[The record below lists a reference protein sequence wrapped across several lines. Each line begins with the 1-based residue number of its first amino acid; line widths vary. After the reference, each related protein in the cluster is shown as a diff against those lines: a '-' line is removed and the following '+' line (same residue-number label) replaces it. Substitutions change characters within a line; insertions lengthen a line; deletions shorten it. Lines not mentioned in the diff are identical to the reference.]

1 MAHVRKSLADILL
14 EKQFLTAAQL
24 EEAKAVGGDL
34 RKSVVDKGFA
44 MEVDVYKCWAESEGL
59 PFVDITKHKPESS
72 ALNVVPQNIVM
83 RHKAIPVRKDGQTL
97 YVAMADPR
105 NVPAIDDIKVA
116 SRVPIVRA
124 LAAAPTDIEA
134 AIKENYGAA
143 LTAPTAGAATAVV
156 KSSGGAAQPGV
167 SMKDMSSLINTI
179 VDSKGGSK
187 DDEIGVEGDD
197 ENAAPIIR
205 MVNAILSN
213 AIDMGASDI
222 HMEPFRR
229 SMRVRYRIDGVLRE
243 VMPIPKLIQNS
254 VVARCKI
261 MSEMNI
267 AEKRV
272 PQDGRI
278 GLQHNKK
285 DYDMRVSCL
294 PSMYGE
300 KIVMRILDKSSTQI
314 GLERLG
320 FRPEIMVPLEQLVE
334 QPNGMFIVTGPTG
347 SGKTTTLYSVLHKL
361 NKIERNIIT
370 VEDPVEYELMGV
382 TQVQINKKAGLN
394 FGNALRCFLRQDPDI
409 IMVGEMRD
417 LETADIAVES
427 ALTGHLVLS
436 TLHTN
441 DAPSATMRLADMGV
455 EPFLIA
461 ATLIAI
467 LAQRLGRT
475 VCANCKESYQGT
487 TRELLPFN
495 FGKPSVFE
503 AMEEFGLDK
512 TDLDQPVT
520 LYRGRGTGCDV
531 CGETGYKGR
540 TGVHEMLT
548 MNNDIADL
556 IVRRAS
562 LGDITEGA
570 TRNGMMKMR
579 EDGLIKILRGITDI
593 AEVRR
598 VVFTAGEG

>member
-1 MAHVRKSLADILL
+1 MSFARKSLADILL
-14 EKQFLTAAQL
+14 EKQFVTAAQL
-24 EEAKAVGGDL
+24 EEAKAAGGDL
-34 RKSVVDKGFA
+34 RKAVIDKGFA

-59 PFVDITKHKPESS
+59 PFVDITKHKPEPS
-72 ALNVVPQNIVM
+72 ALNVVPQNVVT

-97 YVAMADPR
+97 YVAIADPR
-105 NVPAIDDIKVA
+105 NVPAIDDIKIA

-124 LAAAPTDIEA
+124 LAASPSDIEA

-143 LTAPTAGAATAVV
+143 LSAPTTSSAVAT
-156 KSSGGAAQPGV
+156 SGGAPQPGV
-167 SMKDMSSLINTI
+167 GALALKGLIDE
-179 VDSKGGSK
+179 VVSSKGGSK
-187 DDEIGVEGDD
+187 DDEIGADGEDAD
-197 ENAAPIIR
+197 AAPIIK

-254 VVARCKI
+254 VAARCKI
-261 MSEMNI
+261 MSDMNI
-267 AEKRV
+267 AERRV

-278 GLQHNKK
+278 GLKHNNK

-320 FRPEIMVPLEQLVE
+320 FRPEVMVPLEELVE

-394 FGNALRCFLRQDPDI
+394 FSNALRCFLRQDPDI

-461 ATLIAI
+461 ATLIGI

-475 VCANCKESYQGT
+475 ICASCKESYQAT
-487 TRELLPFN
+487 AKELIPFN
-495 FGKPSVFE
+495 FGKSTVHEFMP
-503 AMEEFGLDK
+503 EFGLNP
-512 TDLDQPVT
+512 TDLEQPVT
-520 LYRGRGTGCDV
+520 LYRGRGCDV
-531 CGETGYKGR
+531 CGDTGYKGR
-540 TGVHEMLT
+540 TGVHEMLI
-548 MNNDIADL
+548 MNNEIADL
-556 IVRRAS
+556 IVRRAP
-562 LGDITEGA
+562 LGDITDGA
-570 TRNGMMKMR
+570 SRGGMKKMR
-579 EDGLIKILRGITDI
+579 EDGLIKILRGITDVS
-593 AEVRR
+593 EVRR

>member
-1 MAHVRKSLADILL
+1 MAFARKSLADILL
-14 EKQFLTAAQL
+14 EKQFVTAAQL
-24 EEAKAVGGDL
+24 EEAKAAGGDL
-34 RKSVVDKGFA
+34 RKAVIDKGFA

-72 ALNVVPQNIVM
+72 ALNVVPQNVVM

-97 YVAMADPR
+97 YVAIADPR

-124 LAAAPTDIEA
+124 LVAAPSDIEA
-134 AIKENYGAA
+134 AIKENFG
-143 LTAPTAGAATAVV
+143 TITPT
-156 KSSGGAAQPGV
+156 SGGAVAPSGPANNGNFGEIL
-167 SMKDMSSLINTI
+167 MLA
-179 VDSKGGSK
+179 KGLENERRGGK

-197 ENAAPIIR
+197 SDAAPIIK
-205 MVNAILSN
+205 MVNAILSQ
-213 AIDMGASDI
+213 AIEMGSSDI

-229 SMRVRYRIDGVLRE
+229 SMRVRFRIDGVLRE
-243 VMPIPKLIQNS
+243 VMAIPKLIQNS
-254 VVARCKI
+254 VTARCKI
-261 MSEMNI
+261 MSDMNI
-267 AEKRV
+267 AERRV

-320 FRPEIMVPLEQLVE
+320 FRPEVMLPLEQLVE

-382 TQVQINKKAGLN
+382 TQVQINKKAGLG
-394 FGNALRCFLRQDPDI
+394 FGNALRSFLRQDPDI

-417 LETADIAVES
+417 LETADIAIES

-461 ATLIAI
+461 ATLIGI

-475 VCANCKESYQGT
+475 VCASCKETYQGT
-487 TRELLPFN
+487 TRDLLPFN
-495 FGKPSVFE
+495 FGKPTVYDSMV
-503 AMEEFGLDK
+503 EFDLGP

-520 LYRGRGTGCDV
+520 LYRGRGCDV

-540 TGVHEMLT
+540 TGIHEMLT
-548 MNNDIADL
+548 MNNEIADL
-556 IVRRAS
+556 IVRRAP
-562 LGDITEGA
+562 LGDITDASARG
-570 TRNGMMKMR
+570 GMKKMR

-593 AEVRR
+593 PEVRR

>member
-1 MAHVRKSLADILL
+1 MAFARKSLADILL
-14 EKQFLTAAQL
+14 EKQFITAAQL
-24 EEAKAVGGDL
+24 EEAKAAGGDL
-34 RKSVVDKGFA
+34 RKAVIDKGFA
-44 MEVDVYKCWAESEGL
+44 MEVDVYKCWAESENL
-59 PFVDITKHKPESS
+59 QFVDITKHKPEPS
-72 ALNVVPQNIVM
+72 ALNVVPQNVVT
-83 RHKAIPVRKDGQTL
+83 RHKVIPVRKDGQTL
-97 YVAMADPR
+97 YVAIADPR
-105 NVPAIDDIKVA
+105 NVPAIDDVKVA

-124 LAAAPTDIEA
+124 LVAAPSDIEA
-134 AIKENYGAA
+134 AIKDNYGSA
-143 LTAPTAGAATAVV
+143 TPAP
-156 KSSGGAAQPGV
+156 SGGGAVASAGPSNQGNFGEIL
-167 SMKDMSSLINTI
+167 KW
-179 VDSKGGSK
+179 SKELEMERKGTK
-187 DDEIGVEGDD
+187 DDEIGEGDD
-197 ENAAPIIR
+197 SDAAPIIK
-205 MVNAILSN
+205 MVNAILSQ

-229 SMRVRYRIDGVLRE
+229 SMRVRFRIDGVLRE
-243 VMPIPKLIQNS
+243 VLPIPKLIQNS

-261 MSEMNI
+261 MSDMNI

-278 GLQHNKK
+278 GLKHNNK

-320 FRPEIMVPLEQLVE
+320 FRPEVMVPLEQLVE

-475 VCANCKESYQGT
+475 VCANCKETYEGT
-487 TRELLPFN
+487 ARDLLPFN
-495 FGKPSVFE
+495 FGKPSVFDSM
-503 AMEEFGLDK
+503 AEFGLHK
-512 TDLDQPVT
+512 TDLDQKIT
-520 LYRGRGTGCDV
+520 LYKGRGCDV

-548 MNNDIADL
+548 MNNEIADL
-556 IVRRAS
+556 IVRRAP
-562 LGDITEGA
+562 LGDITDA
-570 TRNGMMKMR
+570 ASRNGMMKMR
-579 EDGLIKILRGITDI
+579 EDGLIKILRGITDV

>member
-1 MAHVRKSLADILL
+1 MAFARKSLADILL
-14 EKQFLTAAQL
+14 EKGFASPAQL
-24 EEAKAVGGDL
+24 EEAKAAGGDL
-34 RKSVVDKGFA
+34 RKAVIDKGFA
-44 MEVDVYKCWAESEGL
+44 MEVDVWRAWAESENL
-59 PFVDITKHKPESS
+59 QFVDITKHKPEPS
-72 ALNVVPQNIVM
+72 AINVVPANIAQ
-83 RHKAIPVRKDGQTL
+83 RHKVIPVRKDGQTL
-97 YVAMADPR
+97 FVAMADPR
-105 NVPAIDDIKVA
+105 NIPAIDDIKIA
-116 SRVPIVRA
+116 SRVPIVRP
-124 LAAAPTDIEA
+124 LAACPSDIEA
-134 AIKENYGAA
+134 AIKENYGSVTATSGPATPAPAA
-143 LTAPTAGAATAVV
+143 PNQGNFAEVLRLGKELELERRA
-156 KSSGGAAQPGV
+156 
-167 SMKDMSSLINTI
+167 
-179 VDSKGGSK
+179 GGSGK
-187 DDEIGVEGDD
+187 DDEIGDD
-197 ENAAPIIR
+197 DDASEKAPIIR

-229 SMRVRYRIDGVLRE
+229 NMRVRFRIDGVLRE

-254 VVARCKI
+254 VTARCKI
-261 MSEMNI
+261 MSDMNI

-278 GLQHNKK
+278 GLKHNNK

-320 FRPEIMVPLEQLVE
+320 FRPEIMSPLEELVE

-361 NKIERNIIT
+361 NRIERNIIT

-417 LETADIAVES
+417 LETADIAIES

-461 ATLIAI
+461 ATLIGI
-467 LAQRLGRT
+467 LAQRLSRT
-475 VCANCKESYQGT
+475 ICSSCKETYEGKASD
-487 TRELLPFN
+487 LLAFN
-495 FGKPSVFE
+495 FGKPTVH
-503 AMEEFGLDK
+503 EFMPEFKLDP
-512 TDLDQPVT
+512 TDLNQTVT
-520 LYRGRGTGCDV
+520 LYRGRGCDI
-531 CGETGYKGR
+531 CGDTGYKGR
-540 TGVHEMLT
+540 SGIHEMLV
-548 MNNDIADL
+548 MNNEIADL
-556 IVRRAS
+556 IVRRAP
-562 LGDITEGA
+562 LNDITEAASRG
-570 TRNGMMKMR
+570 GMKKMR
-579 EDGLIKILRGITDI
+579 EDGLIKILRGITDPQEI
-593 AEVRR
+593 LR

>member
-1 MAHVRKSLADILL
+1 MSFARKSLADILL
-14 EKQFLTAAQL
+14 EKQFVTAAQL
-24 EEAKAVGGDL
+24 EEAKAAGGDL
-34 RKSVVDKGFA
+34 RKAVIDKGFA

-59 PFVDITKHKPESS
+59 PFVDVTKHKPESS
-72 ALNVVPQNIVM
+72 ALNVVPQNVVT

-97 YVAMADPR
+97 YVAIADPR
-105 NVPAIDDIKVA
+105 NIPAIDDIKIA

-124 LAAAPTDIEA
+124 LAGAPSDIEA
-134 AIKENYGAA
+134 AIKENYGAS
-143 LTAPTAGAATAVV
+143 TAVATTGT
-156 KSSGGAAQPGV
+156 SAPATTSAPSQGGVNAL
-167 SMKDMSSLINTI
+167 DMRKMMDEVVN
-179 VDSKGGSK
+179 SKGGNK
-187 DDEIGVEGDD
+187 DDEIGAEADD
-197 ENAAPIIR
+197 SDAAPIIK

-243 VMPIPKLIQNS
+243 VLPIPKLIQNS

-261 MSEMNI
+261 MSDMNI
-267 AEKRV
+267 AERRV

-278 GLQHNKK
+278 GLKHNNK

-320 FRPEIMVPLEQLVE
+320 FRPEVMVPLEELVE

-475 VCANCKESYQGT
+475 ICSSCKESYQGT
-487 TRELLPFN
+487 ARDLLPFN
-495 FGKPSVFE
+495 FGKPSMFDSM
-503 AMEEFGLDK
+503 AEFGLHK
-512 TDLDQPVT
+512 TDLDQAVT
-520 LYRGRGTGCDV
+520 LYRGRGCDV
-531 CGETGYKGR
+531 CGDTGYKGR
-540 TGVHEMLT
+540 TGVHEMLV
-548 MNNDIADL
+548 MNNEIADL
-556 IVRRAS
+556 IVRRAP
-562 LGDITEGA
+562 LGDITDGA
-570 TRNGMMKMR
+570 SRNGMMKMR
-579 EDGLIKILRGITDI
+579 EDGLIKILRGITDV
-593 AEVRR
+593 AEVKR

>member
-1 MAHVRKSLADILL
+1 MSFARKSLADILL
-14 EKQFLTAAQL
+14 EKQFVTAAQL
-24 EEAKAVGGDL
+24 EEAKAAGGDL
-34 RKSVVDKGFA
+34 RKAVIDKGFA

-59 PFVDITKHKPESS
+59 PFVDVTKHKPEPS
-72 ALNVVPQNIVM
+72 ALNVVPQNVVT

-97 YVAMADPR
+97 YVAIADPR
-105 NVPAIDDIKVA
+105 NVPAIDDIKIA

-124 LAAAPTDIEA
+124 LAGAPSDIEA

-143 LTAPTAGAATAVV
+143 IAAPTASSAVATTGQ
-156 KSSGGAAQPGV
+156 SQGGV
-167 SMKDMSSLINTI
+167 SAMALKGLIDEVVST
-179 VDSKGGSK
+179 KGIK
-187 DDEIGVEGDD
+187 DDEIGPDGDD
-197 ENAAPIIR
+197 ADAAPIIK

-254 VVARCKI
+254 VAARCKI
-261 MSEMNI
+261 MSDMNI
-267 AEKRV
+267 AERRV

-278 GLQHNKK
+278 GLKHNNK

-320 FRPEIMVPLEQLVE
+320 FRPEVMVPLEELVE

-475 VCANCKESYQGT
+475 ICSSCKESYQGT
-487 TRELLPFN
+487 ARDLIPFN
-495 FGKPSVFE
+495 FGKPSMFDSM
-503 AMEEFGLDK
+503 AEFGLHK
-512 TDLDQPVT
+512 TDLDQAVT
-520 LYRGRGTGCDV
+520 LYRGRGCDV
-531 CGETGYKGR
+531 CGDTGYKGR
-540 TGVHEMLT
+540 TGVHEMLV
-548 MNNDIADL
+548 MNNEIADL
-556 IVRRAS
+556 IVRRAP
-562 LGDITEGA
+562 LGDITDGA
-570 TRNGMMKMR
+570 SRNGMMKMR
-579 EDGLIKILRGITDI
+579 EDGLIKILRGITDV
-593 AEVRR
+593 AEVKR